1 MPCKGKEGVSAFFVM
16 LIETVQYSTVC
27 DRYKEVKES
36 ERRLDEEEEGRP
48 RCPIFRVGRSKAPQ
62 VLEEIRTRKVGFR
75 FVIVSSLSVTYS
87 NDTFLH
93 DNLSGLFFFF

>member
-1 MPCKGKEGVSAFFVM
+1 MPCKGKEGCAPFFRYVDHNGA
-16 LIETVQYSTVC
+16 VC